1 VPALASDPEH
11 FAEVFETFA
20 NAAFETKT
28 ESELAVLEN
37 KVAQMRVLI
46 DGAKF
51 LALIVVL
58 AIGLV
63 AFNTAAVSARERR
76 REMAVMRSLG
86 FTRVAVVAMAIA
98 EGLILGLAGG
108 ALGCTAA
115 WMGLKLLPYASRSI
129 GMLAYA
135 IAMPSQSIVNGI
147 LIAAAIGALSA
158 FIPAVAA
165 TRGDI
170 SSTLR
175 AV

>member
-86 FTRVAVVAMAIA
+86 
-98 EGLILGLAGG
+98 
-108 ALGCTAA
+108 
-115 WMGLKLLPYASRSI
+115 
-129 GMLAYA
+129 
-135 IAMPSQSIVNGI
+135 
-147 LIAAAIGALSA
+147 
-158 FIPAVAA
+158 
-165 TRGDI
+165 
-170 SSTLR
+170 LR
-175 AV
+175 AWPWSRWQ